1 MQSATLTVSGEGEMY
16 VYDSY
21 KDFPWYDYKPEI
33 RNLILNEGMTTI
45 TKNAFSGLVK
55 ITEVNLPS
63 TLKTIGNSAF
73 SKCESLETLVIPNN
87 ITEIGQNTFQGCSNL
102 DSVVIGNGIKTI
114 DIFTFA
120 RCTSL
125 TNITFPESLEKI
137 CSQAFS
143 GCSSLENIQLPDKA
157 INIESDCF
165 IGTAFFTNPDNWEDG
180 TLYLDNFLITG
191 TRYTQVPFTV
201 KNGTKYIGSYS
212 LIEVYELQTV
222 TIPPSVVFIG
232 DYAISKEVKIR
243 CYKDSYAHRYAV
255 ENGYVYEF
263 IFEGAVGGI
272 CGDNLT
278 WVYDMQSAT
287 LTISGEGEMYVYD
300 SYKDIPWY
308 DYKPDIRNLILNEGI
323 TTITQNAFSRLVKIT
338 EVNLPSTLK
347 TIEFT
352 TFYNCKSLKSV
363 IIPDSVIYIGSD
375 AFGECRDLGNV
386 IIGNGIKT
394 INMFAFARCTSLT
407 NITFPESLEKIC
419 SQAFSGC
426 SSLENIQLPDKAIN
440 IESDCFIGTAFFNN
454 PDNWEDSALY
464 SDNFLIVGN
473 NHIQASFTVKNG
485 TKYIGSYS
493 LIEVFELQTVTIPQS
508 VEFIGEFAISK
519 EVKIRCYKNSY
530 AHKYAIENG
539 YTYQLID

>member
-1 MQSATLTVSGEGEMY
+1 MKGFKRGLSLTLTIVMLLSSLSVNMTVNADEASEVIEEDVVIAETAVQREDDEIIDTELPEAPSTVTEKGMQFKIDNLQDVKSIRYAYGEYDTEKDIKYGADSVSHSAKNLRKRG
-16 VYDSY
+16 DSCVLQ
-21 KDFPWYDYKPEI
+21 FPK
-33 RNLILNEGMTTI
+33 
-45 TKNAFSGLVK
+45 AGLVSIV
-55 ITEVNLPS
+55 ITYNDGTRDFYKYEVIKSEP
-63 TLKTIGNSAF
+63 TVTRDGGNSITF
-73 SKCESLETLVIPNN
+73 SNLSDLKVLRYVKGEYETSYDIKRAKGSVAISGKN
-87 ITEIGQNTFQGCSNL
+87 IT
-102 DSVVIGNGIKTI
+102 
-114 DIFTFA
+114 
-120 RCTSL
+120 
-125 TNITFPESLEKI
+125 
-137 CSQAFS
+137 
-143 GCSSLENIQLPDKA
+143 
-157 INIESDCF
+157 SD
-165 IGTAFFTNPDNWEDG
+165 T
-180 TLYLDNFLITG
+180 Y
-191 TRYTQVPFTV
+191 
-201 KNGTKYIGSYS
+201 
-212 LIEVYELQTV
+212 TV
-222 TIPPSVVFIG
+222 TLDRETYTFCVQYNDESYNY
-232 DYAISKEVKIR
+232 YATGV
-243 CYKDSYAHRYAV
+243 
-255 ENGYVYEF
+255 
-263 IFEGAVGGI
+263 

-300 SYKDIPWY
+300 SSKDIPWY

-323 TTITQNAFSRLVKIT
+323 TTITKSAFSGLVKIT

-394 INMFAFARCTSLT
+394 INMFAFAQCTSLT

-493 LIEVFELQTVTIPQS
+493 LIEVFELQTVTIPPS
-508 VEFIGEFAISK
+508 VVFIGDYAISK
-519 EVKIRCYKNSY
+519 EVKICCYKNSY
-530 AHKYAIENG
+530 AHRYAVKNG
-539 YTYQLID
+539 YTYQLIG